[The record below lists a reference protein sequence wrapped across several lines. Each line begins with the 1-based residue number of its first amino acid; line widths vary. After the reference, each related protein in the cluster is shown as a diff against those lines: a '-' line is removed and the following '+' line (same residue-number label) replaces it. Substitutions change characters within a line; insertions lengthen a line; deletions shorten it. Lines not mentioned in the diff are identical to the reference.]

1 MEVQQKN
8 WYEWKCVPGDWK
20 FVVPDVFRFNLHW
33 PSHPRKLVL
42 FFIFITH
49 CDVSI
54 KLSVFFS
61 VRRNISE
68 FQLRK
73 FSIVTDSDAALCSRY
88 KYICFVFPQDVL
100 TTHSGLLF
108 ITLGAQLVND
118 DSPECRKMVAH
129 CLKTMLERLH
139 RDARNQ
145 LFDVVIAW
153 LKDKK
158 VCIVFY
164 LVECFLKM

>member
-1 MEVQQKN
+1 MLALNCQ
-8 WYEWKCVPGDWK
+8 Y
-20 FVVPDVFRFNLHW
+20 
-33 PSHPRKLVL
+33 
-42 FFIFITH
+42 FF
-49 CDVSI
+49 
-54 KLSVFFS
+54 LA
-61 VRRNISE
+61 RWNISE

-73 FSIVTDSDAALCSRY
+73 FSLITGSDAALCFRY

-118 DSPECRKMVAH
+118 DSPECKKMVAH

-139 RDARNQ
+139 IDARSQ
-145 LFDVVIAW
+145 LFDVVIVW

-158 VCIVFY
+158 VCFVFY
-164 LVECFLKM
+164 VIECFLKM

>member
-1 MEVQQKN
+1 
-8 WYEWKCVPGDWK
+8 
-20 FVVPDVFRFNLHW
+20 
-33 PSHPRKLVL
+33 
-42 FFIFITH
+42 
-49 CDVSI
+49 
-54 KLSVFFS
+54 
-61 VRRNISE
+61 
-68 FQLRK
+68 
-73 FSIVTDSDAALCSRY
+73 LCSRY

-100 TTHSGLLF
+100 ATHSGLLF

-139 RDARNQ
+139 RDTRNQ
-145 LFDVVIAW
+145 LFDVVVVW

>member
-1 MEVQQKN
+1 MLALNCQ
-8 WYEWKCVPGDWK
+8 
-20 FVVPDVFRFNLHW
+20 F
-33 PSHPRKLVL
+33 
-42 FFIFITH
+42 
-49 CDVSI
+49 
-54 KLSVFFS
+54 FFS
-61 VRRNISE
+61 ARRNISE

-73 FSIVTDSDAALCSRY
+73 FSLVTDSDAALCSRY

-100 TTHSGLLF
+100 TAHSGLLF

-139 RDARNQ
+139 RDARSQ
-145 LFDVVIAW
+145 LFDVVIVW

-164 LVECFLKM
+164 LVECFLKT